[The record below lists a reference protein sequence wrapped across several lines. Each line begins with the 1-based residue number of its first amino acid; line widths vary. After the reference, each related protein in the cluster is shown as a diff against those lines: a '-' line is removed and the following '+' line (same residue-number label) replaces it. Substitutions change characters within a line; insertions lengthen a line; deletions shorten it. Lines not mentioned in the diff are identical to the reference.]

1 MGAAPYPPDRP
12 PSARAIRTDEGNR
25 TVLATGAHAAAKGY
39 HRGTHR
45 AVPPEETWQRIRPQL
60 PRYGVTRVA
69 DVTGL
74 DDIGIPVFQAVR
86 PASRTVSVSQGKGLT
101 ASAARVSAAMEAIEL
116 WHAENLPAPS
126 AARSAAQ
133 LALPY
138 RLNQL
143 DLAEGSLVH
152 DGLPLPWLAG
162 EGLLTGAPVPVPEPA
177 IRLDHTYRAEW
188 TPPLFRTTSNG
199 LASGNTI
206 AEATAHALA
215 ELCERDSL
223 ARLRARPRSD
233 WHQLDLGTV
242 DDPDCRTLLRL
253 YAAAQVTVDAVVTD
267 RHPACF
273 EARVR
278 SEAHPVTYT
287 GAGCHLDPAVALSRA
302 LTEAAQS
309 RLTAI
314 TGARDDL
321 PPLLYRPADGRPRAQ
336 EDLGTRAMA
345 WWTAPAGGDFDADV
359 RALAEIIA
367 GRTGSEP
374 IRVVLPS
381 PTAIPVVKVIAPGLA
396 FDDRTNVSAS
406 TGHPRIGGDVR

>member
-1 MGAAPYPPDRP
+1 ML
-12 PSARAIRTDEGNR
+12 E
-25 TVLATGAHAAAKGY
+25 TGAHTVAKGF

-45 AVPPEETWQRIRPQL
+45 AVAPEETWQRILPQL

-86 PASRTVSVSQGKGLT
+86 PASRTVCVSQGKGLT
-101 ASAARVSAAMEAIEL
+101 AAAARVSAAMEAIEL
-116 WHAENLPAPS
+116 WHAENLPAPTTV
-126 AARSAAQ
+126 RSTAERD
-133 LALPY
+133 LPY
-138 RLNQL
+138 RLDRL

-152 DGLPLPWLAG
+152 DGLPLPWLEG
-162 EGLLTGAPVPVPEPA
+162 EGLLTGAPIPVPEA
-177 IRLDHTYRAEW
+177 AVRLDHTYRAEW
-188 TPPLFRTTSNG
+188 APPLFRTTSNG
-199 LASGNTI
+199 LASGNTV
-206 AEATAHALA
+206 AEATAHALG

-223 ARLRARPRSD
+223 ARLRTRPRAD
-233 WHQLDLGTV
+233 WYRLDLDSV
-242 DDPDCRTLLRL
+242 DDLDCRHLLEL
-253 YAAAQVTVDAVVTD
+253 YAAAQVSVDVVDVD

-273 EARVR
+273 EARIR

-287 GAGCHLDPAVALSRA
+287 GAGCHLDAAIALSRA

-321 PPLLYRPADGRPRAQ
+321 PPLLYRPADGRPRTA
-336 EDLGTRAMA
+336 EDLGTDTLE
-345 WWTAPAGGDFDADV
+345 WWKAPAGGDFDGDV
-359 RALAEIIA
+359 RTLAEIIA
-367 GRTGSEP
+367 DRTGTEP
-374 IRVVLPS
+374 VRVVLPS

-406 TGHPRIGGDVR
+406 TGQPSRGGDAS